1 MFIVIKIINIKYIFI
16 KNGKIEEMIPKNNY
30 NPFEGNE
37 YNNNLNLKEEDK
49 SIRDIQMKENNIL
62 NNMLKNEESINK

>member
-1 MFIVIKIINIKYIFI
+1 
-16 KNGKIEEMIPKNNY
+16 MIPKNNY